1 VAWGANRGTLYR
13 CPIRPPITS
22 PPNADDLI
30 ELMYAVKTGYLS
42 GPGVG
47 WVMNRGTTRG
57 IRQLRDSQGQYLWE
71 RNVQMGQPE
80 MLLGYPIY

>member
-1 VAWGANRGTLYR
+1 
-13 CPIRPPITS
+13 
-22 PPNADDLI
+22 LI